1 MHASS
6 QHTRFTYA
14 RGLCVVVQ
22 PKLDEMHYIDYP
34 FADRG
39 GTCNANVLN
48 TKVNVLLALRAH
60 NQTIADP
67 NADPWARGVALRY
80 LLHMVGDLHQPL
92 HTVTRCTPDS
102 PNGDSG
108 GNGFRL
114 LTGSSAGDVRNL
126 HSMWDSMG
134 GAYIDTIEDVR
145 ASDGS
150 VSFGCS
156 SPSACGEIEAIRLEM
171 VEAEAKALVAEHGEE
186 VAAAAAGE
194 LWYTNAPNPP
204 VSADGSSVT
213 TDGGDAFEQ
222 WSKESYRLA
231 RGLVYTGLN
240 VTEGETPSEEYVEA
254 VQAEAK
260 RRIVIGGVRLGSV
273 LDAAVAEA
281 TVAAA
286 TAEAACATA
295 GAGGEEGAS
304 VWLGVIAGVAVGL
317 AAGGG
322 AGWCRRGRRDPRRPK
337 LRIYSAVG
345 RRESDSD

>member
-1 MHASS
+1 
-6 QHTRFTYA
+6 
-14 RGLCVVVQ
+14 
-22 PKLDEMHYIDYP
+22 
-34 FADRG
+34 
-39 GTCNANVLN
+39 
-48 TKVNVLLALRAH
+48 
-60 NQTIADP
+60 
-67 NADPWARGVALRY
+67 
-80 LLHMVGDLHQPL
+80 
-92 HTVTRCTPDS
+92 
-102 PNGDSG
+102 
-108 GNGFRL
+108 
-114 LTGSSAGDVRNL
+114 
-126 HSMWDSMG
+126 
-134 GAYIDTIEDVR
+134 
-145 ASDGS
+145 
-150 VSFGCS
+150 
-156 SPSACGEIEAIRLEM
+156 
-171 VEAEAKALVAEHGEE
+171 
-186 VAAAAAGE
+186 
-194 LWYTNAPNPP
+194 
-204 VSADGSSVT
+204 VT

-260 RRIVIGGVRLGSV
+260 RRIVIGGVRLGSI

-286 TAEAACATA
+286 TAEAACATAA